1 MSDFGFWTLV
11 SDIWILDTSVR
22 FCIWTLE
29 SDFGWSSLKVIQN
42 GYESVALLATNWIM
56 FFLLKIEQQRLKFMS
71 DRVVAQTEL
80 RKKLGQ
86 LLYLKNLVKVS
97 FLIRFRGGS
106 LKEKKVW
113 LEWAKFQATY
123 SKYLFALFSDP
134 NQSWRKEPGTMS
146 SLHQTARSPGK

>member
-1 MSDFGFWTLV
+1 M
-11 SDIWILDTSVR
+11 DT
-22 FCIWTLE
+22 
-29 SDFGWSSLKVIQN
+29 N

-86 LLYLKNLVKVS
+86 LLYLKNLAKVS

-113 LEWAKFQATY
+113 LE
-123 SKYLFALFSDP
+123 
-134 NQSWRKEPGTMS
+134 
-146 SLHQTARSPGK
+146 